1 MSRSNN
7 NTGRDN
13 APPAPASPFA
23 AAGGSDTESTLIGSQ
38 GDAPVSAP
46 ASDVETIIGET
57 DERPADDGFGGIQL
71 YLLGTGFSEA
81 NAYMLGTNESDEDI
95 EPFNGTDLS
104 DVNEHLLAINSMDS
118 GAASDAGDDGD
129 AESSGFNELYNFMR
143 TAESDSVLNP
153 SPAPPTAGP
162 STARPSTAAT
172 WPGKRQRTGLVS
184 LANAAPLVDGSN
196 RGSISCLLPTALGH
210 LLPTAPGH
218 SLPTMPGC
226 SAATVSP
233 NWPEDEVVSAR
244 LSKILTHFTF
254 AHVDVVEALYLQ
266 AYSCPLVPSDMAPV
280 DFYRRLAR
288 AADSDAWVLW
298 HKDADTNKLTSLQF
312 LHRTDGNP
320 EASCSNLLKRL
331 GLDKDPSSVVLGPR
345 LLFALVTIGVM
356 SADVMTGELLGKIFV
371 TVAGMRLDSL
381 HVVTAHGIE
390 NLTDREVCE
399 LLKDWLESVAAY
411 VASVEFTNGDMAAY
425 FDLAKSCNEEYLDR
439 CSSGA
444 GQDVDI
450 ALELLGDSASYGRLF
465 LGVGEREL
473 KIFYQYLPF
482 LVGENTS
489 TRTMDKLRL
498 VSGVMFSEIE

>member
-13 APPAPASPFA
+13 APPASPFA
-23 AAGGSDTESTLIGSQ
+23 AAGGSDTDESTLIGSQ
-38 GDAPVSAP
+38 SDAAVSAP

-57 DERPADDGFGGIQL
+57 DERPEDDGFGGIQL

-95 EPFNGTDLS
+95 EPFHGTDLS

-118 GAASDAGDDGD
+118 GAASDAGDESD

-143 TAESDSVLNP
+143 TVYSDSVLNP
-153 SPAPPTAGP
+153 SPALPTAGP
-162 STARPSTAAT
+162 STARPSTAVT
-172 WPGKRQRTGLVS
+172 RPGKRQRTGLVS
-184 LANAAPLVDGSN
+184 LANAAPPVDGSN

-226 SAATVSP
+226 STATVSP

-254 AHVDVVEALYLQ
+254 AHTDVVEALYLQ
-266 AYSCPLVPSDMAPV
+266 AYSYPLVPSDMAPA
-280 DFYRRLAR
+280 DFYRKLAESIEGN
-288 AADSDAWVLW
+288 AWEPWLQDSGS
-298 HKDADTNKLTSLQF
+298 NKPTCSQF
-312 LHRTDGNP
+312 LCRTDSKLG
-320 EASCSNLLKRL
+320 ELRFNLLRRL
-331 GLDKDPSSVVLGPR
+331 GLAEDPSSVVLGPR
-345 LLFALVTIGVM
+345 LFCALVTIGVM
-356 SADVMTGELLGKIFV
+356 SADVMTGDLLGKIFV

-381 HVVTAHGIE
+381 CIVTARGIE
-390 NLTDREVCE
+390 SLSNREVCE
-399 LLKDWLESVAAY
+399 LVKDWLESVAAY
-411 VASVEFTNGDMAAY
+411 VASVVAVDDDMSAY
-425 FDLAKSCNEEYLDR
+425 FELAKRCNEEYLGR
-439 CSSGA
+439 CSS

-473 KIFYQYLPF
+473 KIFYRYLPF
-482 LVGENTS
+482 LVSKNTDPLIK
-489 TRTMDKLRL
+489 DKLRL